1 MRHRFGLIGYPLA
14 HSFSPA
20 YFAAKFESLGLSQSC
35 AYDLVPLED
44 SRLIPAALRQPFDGY
59 NVTVPYKS
67 AVIPWLNAI
76 DRDAHA
82 IGAVNTL
89 VRIGPYS
96 WKGYNTDAPAFAE
109 TLLGWYGSEPLPTK
123 AIVLGTGGSAKA
135 VVLVLRRLGIVPVC
149 VSSTGKGD
157 IAYANI
163 GPSLLADAT
172 LVVQCTPV
180 GMAPH
185 AEDAPPFPYALLD
198 ARHRLYDMIYNP
210 VETVFLQ
217 CGRQQG
223 ARVKNGLE
231 LLHRQADLAWSIW
244 QSYDSDLSRT
254 RLSPHAS

>member
-1 MRHRFGLIGYPLA
+1 MRHRFGLIGFPLA

-20 YFAAKFESLGLSQSC
+20 YFAAKFDALGLSDSC

-44 SRLIPAALRQPFDGY
+44 LGMIPEVLRQSFQGF

-89 VRIGPYS
+89 VRTGPHS
-96 WKGYNTDAPAFAE
+96 WKGYNTDAPAFEE
-109 TLLGWYGSEPLPTK
+109 TLLAWYGHEPLPAK

-135 VVLVLRRLGIVPVC
+135 AVRVLRRLGMSTVC
-149 VSSTGKGD
+149 VSSSGRGD
-157 IAYANI
+157 ITYADI

-180 GMAPH
+180 GMAPQ

-217 CGRQQG
+217 RGRQQG
-223 ARVKNGLE
+223 ARVKNGLDM
-231 LLHRQADLAWSIW
+231 LHRQADLAWSIW
-244 QSYDSDLSRT
+244 QSYDPDLSRT